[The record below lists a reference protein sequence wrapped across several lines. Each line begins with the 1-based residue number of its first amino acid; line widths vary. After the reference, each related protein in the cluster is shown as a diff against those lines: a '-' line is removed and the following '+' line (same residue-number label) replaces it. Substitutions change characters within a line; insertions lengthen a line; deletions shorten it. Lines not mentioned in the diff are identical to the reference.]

1 MYNTIF
7 DYLLLYQILY
17 DKSHAFSF
25 REYYNAVIE
34 NITKF

>member
-7 DYLLLYQILY
+7 DYLLFHQILY
-17 DKSHAFSF
+17 DKSHAFSI
-25 REYYNAVIE
+25 REYQNAVIE